1 MPHHN
6 SSEHAKVQELLRQQI
21 LLTRF
26 GELALRSDDLDE
38 ILTEACH
45 LVGEAMGTDLAK
57 VVELQEDQA
66 TLLVRAGVGWKPGV
80 VGHATIR
87 VADDTS
93 EAHALKTH
101 EPMISP
107 DIGKE
112 TRFKYPSFLTD
123 HGVQAVVN
131 VVIIG
136 GKDKPPFG
144 ILQVDSREPRK
155 FTEEDILFLR
165 SYANLLAAAVDR
177 LCIIGEVRQA
187 QALLHESEARLAH
200 AISAAGMSTWEWD
213 TVSDTLRFSSGFEAL
228 FGREIGT
235 LPSVA
240 AVQRA
245 IHPEDRPPVAVALDR
260 ALQGENKGD
269 YAAEFR
275 VVLPNG
281 SIRWLRSAGHA
292 EFDMM
297 GGPVRLAGVT
307 QDITVSRSAEERIA
321 HMARHDGLTG
331 LLNRRA
337 LEERLEDALL
347 RSHRGEGC
355 AILALD
361 LDRFK
366 DVNDTLGH
374 AVGDAVLC
382 AVASRL
388 LEATR
393 ETDVLA
399 RPGGDEFI
407 IIQFGLHQLQDVET
421 LATRI
426 IARLSQPYEID
437 GHRVSTGVSI
447 GIAVAPADGTEV
459 EQVLRCADLALYGAK
474 KDDEIRFRFFEP
486 GMQARVQERRQ
497 MITDLQQALARQ
509 EFELHYQP
517 LVELVQN
524 RIIGFEALVRWRHPV
539 RGLVPPDAF
548 IPLAEETGLIE
559 PIGKWILFKACADAA
574 VWPSEIKVAV
584 NLSVVQFAK
593 GDLQGTVVAALD
605 QAGLMPR
612 RLELEITEG
621 LLLHENETT
630 LATLR
635 QLRDHGVS
643 ISMDDFGIGYSSLS
657 YIAKFP
663 FDKVKIDRSF
673 VSAAASEKRGG
684 AAIIR
689 AVAEL
694 CDSLDI
700 TTTAEGIET
709 LEQLEQVVSL
719 GCREGQGYFFAPPRP
734 LADIATLFSSWSRS
748 DHSTH

>member
-1 MPHHN
+1 LGTPTSN
-6 SSEHAKVQELLRQQI
+6 EHEKLQELLRQQI
-21 LLTRF
+21 IMTRF
-26 GELALRSDDLDE
+26 GELALRSDDLDK

-57 VVELQEDQA
+57 VVALQDDQK
-66 TLLVRAGVGWKPGV
+66 TLVVRAGVGWKSGV
-80 VGHATIR
+80 VGHATIN

-101 EPMISP
+101 EPMVSP
-107 DIGKE
+107 DIAVE
-112 TRFKYPSFLTD
+112 TRFKYPPFLTD
-123 HGVQAVVN
+123 NGVKAMVN

-144 ILQVDSREPRK
+144 ILQVDSRKPRQ
-155 FTEEDILFLR
+155 FTDQDIHFLR

-177 LCIIGEVRQA
+177 LRVIGEVRQA
-187 QALLHESEARLAH
+187 QVLLYESETRLAR

-213 TVSDTLRFSSGFEAL
+213 TVNDTLRFSRGFEAL
-228 FGREIGT
+228 YGREIGT
-235 LPSVA
+235 LSSVA

-245 IHPEDRPPVAVALDR
+245 VHPEDRPPMAVALNR
-260 ALQGENKGD
+260 VLQGENEGN
-269 YAAEFR
+269 YTAEFR
-275 VVLPNG
+275 VVLPGG
-281 SIRWLRSAGHA
+281 SVRWLRSTGHA
-292 EFDMM
+292 EFDVM
-297 GGPVRLAGVT
+297 GAPVRLAGVT
-307 QDITVSRSAEERIA
+307 QDITISRRAEERIA

-337 LEERLEDALL
+337 LGERLEDALL
-347 RSHRGEGC
+347 RSQRGESC
-355 AILALD
+355 AVLALD

-366 DVNDTLGH
+366 EVNDTLGH

-382 AVASRL
+382 SVASRL
-388 LEATR
+388 LDVTR

-399 RPGGDEFI
+399 RPGGDEFV

-426 IARLSQPYEID
+426 IETLSQPYEID
-437 GHRVSTGVSI
+437 GHMVTTGVSI

-474 KDDEIRFRFFEP
+474 GNDEIRFRFFEP
-486 GMQARVQERRQ
+486 GMQARVKERRQ
-497 MITDLQQALARQ
+497 LVADLQQALVRG
-509 EFELHYQP
+509 EFEMHYQP
-517 LVELVQN
+517 LVELAQN
-524 RIIGFEALVRWRHPV
+524 RIVGFEALVRWRHPV

-559 PIGKWILFKACADAA
+559 PIGRWILFRACADA
-574 VWPSEIKVAV
+574 VTWPPEIKVAV
-584 NLSVVQFAK
+584 NLSVVQFSK
-593 GDLQGTVVAALD
+593 GDLPGAVVAALEG
-605 QAGLMPR
+605 AGLTPK
-612 RLELEITEG
+612 RLELEITES
-621 LLLHENETT
+621 LLLHESETT

-635 QLRDHGVS
+635 HLREYGVS

-673 VSAAASEKRGG
+673 VAAAGQGRGG
-684 AAIIR
+684 VAIIR

-694 CDSLDI
+694 CGSLGM

-709 LEQLEQVVSL
+709 LEQLQQVVSL
-719 GCREGQGYFFAPPRP
+719 GCSEGQGYFFAPPRP
-734 LADIATLFSSWSRS
+734 ISDIPALFSSWPQS
-748 DHSTH
+748 DRSTH

>member
-1 MPHHN
+1 MRDQR
-6 SSEHAKVQELLRQQI
+6 SSEREKLQELLRQQI
-21 LLTRF
+21 ILTRF

-66 TLLVRAGVGWKPGV
+66 TLLVRAGVGWKAGV
-80 VGHATIR
+80 VGVETIR
-87 VADDTS
+87 AADDTS

-107 DIGKE
+107 DVSTE
-112 TRFKYPSFLTD
+112 TRFRYPAFLTD
-123 HGVQAVVN
+123 HGVKAVVN

-136 GKDKPPFG
+136 AKDKPPFG
-144 ILQVDSREPRK
+144 ILQVDSREPRD
-155 FTEEDILFLR
+155 FTDEDILFLR

-177 LCIIGEVRQA
+177 LSVIGEMREA
-187 QALLHESEARLAH
+187 QARLRESEARLAR

-213 TVSDTLRFSSGFEAL
+213 TVNDTLRFSHGFEAL
-228 FGREIGT
+228 YGREIGT
-235 LPSVA
+235 LPSVG
-240 AVQRA
+240 AVQRTV
-245 IHPEDRPPVAVALDR
+245 HPEDRSPMDVAMDR
-260 ALQGENKGD
+260 ALQGEDKGD
-269 YAAEFR
+269 YTAEFR
-275 VVLPNG
+275 VVLPDR
-281 SIRWLRSAGHA
+281 SIRWLRSTGNA
-292 EFDMM
+292 EFDTM
-297 GGPVRLAGVT
+297 GAPTRLAGVT
-307 QDITVSRSAEERIA
+307 QDITSSRDADERIA

-337 LEERLEDALL
+337 LRERLEDALL
-347 RSHRGEGC
+347 RSQRGESC

-361 LDRFK
+361 LNRFK

-388 LEATR
+388 SEATR

-399 RPGGDEFI
+399 RPGGDEFVV
-407 IIQFGLHQLQDVET
+407 IQFGLHHLQDVEI

-426 IARLSQPYEID
+426 VDTLSQPFEID
-437 GHRVSTGVSI
+437 GHTIHTGVSI
-447 GIAVAPADGTEV
+447 GIAVVPADGTDV

-474 KDDEIRFRFFEP
+474 RDDDIRFRFFEP

-497 MITDLQQALARQ
+497 LVADLHLALDRG

-559 PIGKWILFKACADAA
+559 PLGKWILFKACNDAIA
-574 VWPSEIKVAV
+574 WPPDIKVAV

-593 GDLQGTVVAALD
+593 GDLPGTVAAALAG
-605 QAGLMPR
+605 AGLMPR
-612 RLELEITEG
+612 RLELEITES
-621 LLLHENETT
+621 LLLHENEAT

-635 QLRDHGVS
+635 KLREHGVS

-673 VSAAASEKRGG
+673 VAAASSQRRGG

-694 CDSLDI
+694 CGSLGI

-709 LEQLEQVVSL
+709 LDQLQQVVSL
-719 GCREGQGYFFAPPRP
+719 GCSEGQGYFFAPPRP
-734 LADIATLFSSWSRS
+734 LADIAALFNSWSQS
-748 DHSTH
+748 DHSMH

>member
-1 MPHHN
+1 M
-6 SSEHAKVQELLRQQI
+6 LRQQI
-21 LLTRF
+21 ILTRF
-26 GELALRSDDLDE
+26 GELALRSDDLDD

-57 VVELQEDQA
+57 VVELQDDHE

-80 VGHATIR
+80 VGHTTIR
-87 VADDTS
+87 ASEDTS

-101 EPMISP
+101 EPMISS
-107 DIGKE
+107 DIATE
-112 TRFKYPSFLTD
+112 TRFKYPPFLTD
-123 HGVQAVVN
+123 HGVKAMVN

-136 GKDKPPFG
+136 GRDKPPFG
-144 ILQVDSREPRK
+144 ILQVDSRVPRE

-177 LCIIGEVRQA
+177 LRIIGEMHQA
-187 QALLHESEARLAH
+187 QVLLRESETRLAR

-213 TVSDTLRFSSGFEAL
+213 TVNDTLRSSPGFEAL
-228 FGREIGT
+228 YGRELGT
-235 LPSVA
+235 LSSITTVRH
-240 AVQRA
+240 AVY
-245 IHPEDRPPVAVALDR
+245 PEDWPAVVVARDR
-260 ALQGENKGD
+260 ALRGENNGN
-269 YAAEFR
+269 YATEFR
-275 VVLPNG
+275 VVRPGG
-281 SIRWLRSAGHA
+281 SICWLRATGHA
-292 EFDMM
+292 EFDVM
-297 GGPVRLAGVT
+297 GEPMRLTGVM
-307 QDITVSRSAEERIA
+307 QDITTSRDAEERIA

-347 RSHRGEGC
+347 RSQRGEAC
-355 AILALD
+355 AVLALD

-374 AVGDAVLC
+374 AVGDAVLRS
-382 AVASRL
+382 VASRL

-393 ETDVLA
+393 ETDVVA
-399 RPGGDEFI
+399 RPGGDEFVVI
-407 IIQFGLHQLQDVET
+407 EFGLHQPHDVET

-426 IARLSQPYEID
+426 IATLSQPHEVD
-437 GHRVSTGVSI
+437 GHSVTTGVSI
-447 GIAVAPADGTEV
+447 GIAVAPADGTKV

-474 KDDEIRFRFFEP
+474 RDDEIRFRFFEP
-486 GMQARVQERRQ
+486 GMQARAQERRQ
-497 MITDLQQALARQ
+497 LVTDLRLALVKG

-517 LVELVQN
+517 FVELTHN

-539 RGLVPPDAF
+539 RGLVPPDVF

-559 PIGKWILFKACADAA
+559 PLGRWILFKACADAVA
-574 VWPSEIKVAV
+574 WPQEIRVAV
-584 NLSVVQFAK
+584 NLSVVQFSK
-593 GDLQGTVVAALD
+593 GDLTGTVFAALD
-605 QAGLMPR
+605 GAGLVPG
-612 RLELEITEG
+612 RLELEITES
-621 LLLHENETT
+621 LLLHESETT

-635 QLRDHGVS
+635 HLREYGVS

-673 VSAAASEKRGG
+673 VVASGQGRGG

-694 CDSLDI
+694 CESLGI

-709 LEQLEQVVSL
+709 LEQLQQVVSL
-719 GCREGQGYFFAPPRP
+719 GCSEGQGYFFAPPRP
-734 LADIATLFSSWSRS
+734 LVDIPALFGSWPQS
-748 DHSTH
+748 DRSTH